1 MAISVEGLTFYRP
14 IVGVSTEYNTDSANN
29 TVGITDTVNITDT
42 VLVTDTED
50 LTAIY
55 NSALDIAMTPAA
67 LEISYPGNDDVRAY
81 IQGVSASN
89 DSDFATKL
97 VYTLTFKAVPNRS
110 FSSLYNGVGGKNVQS
125 LSFSESVDIPHDLSS
140 VALHFG
146 AADDGSSAAA
156 GDDDEEAT
164 TASSGIF
171 YNKPCSYTVALSV
184 QCGSTST
191 GTAFENAD
199 NVAKSLFKITPD
211 ANFLPSGFGTG
222 VSPYSFSRTVDAG
235 AGNININY
243 VGYFM
248 PSGAYGMYTA
258 EQTTTTLDNNI
269 DNYTDKSYQLTVTK
283 LPILSG
289 VTYKKASSPSGLSAE
304 ARNIVQGVFDN
315 FVSDSGVTGTS
326 VSQPGGNITAPCTLT
341 LPTFINTGCFKV
353 RNVTIEEQKGSN
365 SATLNVELSN
375 QNVGYCTT
383 GDYITNYT
391 IVSKPRQSQKTI
403 VEVQGW
409 SSTGYWVQDLNV
421 SPDTSYEY
429 TIDVTAKRSCVTG
442 TGIIGVATGL
452 FSKIDYMGGSGII
465 TSKVISIND
474 NKCSLKIT
482 QYSGVNQ
489 ATGTIGYEAPSS

>member
-1 MAISVEGLTFYRP
+1 MAISVGGLTFYRP

-42 VLVTDTED
+42 VLVTDAED
-50 LTAIY
+50 LTEIY
-55 NSALDIAMTPAA
+55 NSALDLAMNPSA
-67 LEISYPGNDDVRAY
+67 LTISYPGNDNVRAY

-89 DSDFATKL
+89 NSDFATKL
-97 VYTLTFKAVPNRS
+97 VYTLTFKAVPERS
-110 FSSLYNGVGGKNVQS
+110 FSSLYNGVQGNNVQS

-140 VALHFG
+140 VVLHFG
-146 AADDGSSAAA
+146 SGEDSTATSNDG
-156 GDDDEEAT
+156 EEA
-164 TASSGIF
+164 APSSGIF

-184 QCGSTST
+184 QCGSTSN
-191 GTAFENAD
+191 GTAFQNAD
-199 NVAKSLFKITPD
+199 NVAKSLFKTQPD
-211 ANFLPSGFGTG
+211 QDFLPSGFATG

-258 EQTTTTLDNNI
+258 EQTATTLDNNI

-289 VTYKKASSPSGLSAE
+289 VTYKTVTPPSGLSSQ
-304 ARNIVQGVFDN
+304 ARSIVQGVFDN

-341 LPTFINTGCFKV
+341 LPTFINSGCFKV

-365 SATLNVELSN
+365 SASLNVELSN

-391 IVSKPRQSQKTI
+391 IVKKPRKDQKTI

-409 SSTGYWVQDLNV
+409 SSTGYWVQNLNV

-429 TIDVTAKRSCVTG
+429 SIDVTAKTSCVTG

-465 TSKVISIND
+465 TSKVITVND

-482 QYSGVNQ
+482 QYSGTNQ
-489 ATGTIGYEAPSS
+489 AIGTIGYEAPSS